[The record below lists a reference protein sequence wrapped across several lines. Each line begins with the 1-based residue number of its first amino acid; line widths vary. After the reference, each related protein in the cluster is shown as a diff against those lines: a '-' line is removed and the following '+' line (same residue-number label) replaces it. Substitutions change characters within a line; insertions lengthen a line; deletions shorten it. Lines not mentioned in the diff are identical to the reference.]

1 MRDGEHKTAPEEA
14 RERGAAAEG
23 YTAKPRWPPLSSQ
36 LDVENNYTEC
46 S

>member
-23 YTAKPRWPPLSSQ
+23 YTA
-36 LDVENNYTEC
+36 TEEAKMAAAELPT
-46 S
+46 